1 MMRFAYGSDYTARRV
16 ASHLKKTIARETNKS
31 AAKRVQVYQT

>member
-16 ASHLKKTIARETNKS
+16 ARHLEKTIAREINKP
-31 AAKRVQVYQT
+31 AEKPVEVYQT

>member
-16 ASHLKKTIARETNKS
+16 ARHLQKAIAREMNKPAEKRL
-31 AAKRVQVYQT
+31 AAYQT